1 MKLIRSLYIFLSV
14 IILSLSGYAQ
24 ERTNFDSTNV
34 QGMRQDSVFK
44 FASFIPG
51 HYSSM
56 DIDVLD
62 NIYLL
67 TEGNRLKK
75 IKANGDSTAVFNDV
89 KKYGNPTMIDVSNP
103 LKTLVYYKGFSTVV
117 VLDRFLTFLNS
128 INLRKE
134 NIFRVQTLATSY
146 DNNIWIFD
154 EQDLKLKKID
164 YDGKVLS
171 ETSDMRQIF
180 DEVPQPMQI
189 TDRDNLVYL
198 YDPNKGFFIFDYYG
212 SYKNTL
218 PFLKWEHVAVSKN
231 TLMGF
236 IGNTFYSY
244 ELNSLTLKSYK
255 LPSFFT
261 GYDDIKAMNGRV
273 YLLKK
278 NGVEVYSIL

>member
-1 MKLIRSLYIFLSV
+1 MIVFSLSV
-14 IILSLSGYAQ
+14 CAQ

-34 QGMRQDSVFK
+34 QGVRQDSVFK
-44 FASFIPG
+44 YVSFIPG
-51 HYSSM
+51 HYSSV

-62 NIYLL
+62 NIYLM
-67 TEGNRLKK
+67 TERNTLKK
-75 IKANGDSTAVFNDV
+75 IKPNGDSTGVFNDV

-103 LKTLVYYKGFSTVV
+103 LKTLVYYKGFATVV
-117 VLDRFLTFLNS
+117 VLDRFITFLNS

-154 EQDLKLKKID
+154 EGDLKLKKID

-180 DEVPQPMQI
+180 DEVPQPTQI

-218 PFLKWEHVAVSKN
+218 PFLKWEHTAVSKGMI
-231 TLMGF
+231 MGF

-255 LPSFFT
+255 LPAFFKD
-261 GYDDIKAMNGRV
+261 YDDIKAMNGRV

>member
-1 MKLIRSLYIFLSV
+1 M
-14 IILSLSGYAQ
+14 ILSLGVCAQ

-34 QGMRQDSVFK
+34 QGVRQDSVFK
-44 FASFIPG
+44 YVSYIPG
-51 HYSSM
+51 HYSSI

-62 NIYLL
+62 NIYLM
-67 TEGNRLKK
+67 TERNTLKK
-75 IKANGDSTAVFNDV
+75 IKPNGDSTGVFNDV
-89 KKYGNPTMIDVSNP
+89 KKYGNPTMIDVTNP
-103 LKTLVYYKGFSTVV
+103 LKTLVYYKGFATVV
-117 VLDRFLTFLNS
+117 VLDRFITFLNS

-154 EQDLKLKKID
+154 EGDLKLKKID

-180 DEVPQPMQI
+180 DEVPQPTQI

-218 PFLKWEHVAVSKN
+218 PFLKWEHTAVSKN
-231 TLMGF
+231 MLMGF

-244 ELNSLTLKSYK
+244 ELNSLRLKSYK
-255 LPSFFT
+255 LPAFFKD
-261 GYDDIKAMNGRV
+261 YDDIKAMNGRV

>member
-1 MKLIRSLYIFLSV
+1 MKLIRSLYIFFSV
-14 IILSLSGYAQ
+14 MILSLFGYAQ

-34 QGMRQDSVFK
+34 QGVRQDSVFK

-51 HYSSM
+51 HYSSV

-75 IKANGDSTAVFNDV
+75 IKANGDSAGVFNDV
-89 KKYGNPTMIDVSNP
+89 KKYGNPSMIDVSNP

-180 DEVPQPMQI
+180 DEVPQPIQI

-231 TLMGF
+231 TLTGF

-261 GYDDIKAMNGRV
+261 DYDDIKAMNGRV